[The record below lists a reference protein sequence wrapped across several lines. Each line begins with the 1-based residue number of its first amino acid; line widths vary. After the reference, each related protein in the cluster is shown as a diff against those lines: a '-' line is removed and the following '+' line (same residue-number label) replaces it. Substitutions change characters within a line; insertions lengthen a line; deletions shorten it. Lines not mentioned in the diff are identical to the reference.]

1 MAGGTGDKYD
11 LYTRVGMDSNDFQ
24 KGIEDIN
31 RSLRGIKSEFKVTK
45 ETTKSFGDSF
55 DGLKDRSEFLSAQ
68 LEQTGKK
75 VKLLQKRFNDSSKVY
90 GENSKQ
96 TEKLGIQL
104 NSARADEVRLER
116 QLKETNA
123 MIIKQST
130 AFGRLQTKVSASADK
145 LKAVGGAMKSVG
157 SGMMLSLTAP
167 LLAAAGASTKLAM
180 ETGETE
186 NLYKVSVGNMK
197 DSFDVF
203 VASMQDGLGLN
214 KYAVQEFSATLNT
227 MFDSMKF
234 GEESSFEMS
243 KGLTQLA
250 YDMSSFY
257 NMDPDE
263 AFNKLQSGITGEAE
277 GLKRLGI
284 MIDEATIKSYAYQNG
299 IAEQGAALTEN
310 QKVLARYAA
319 IMDQTQ
325 KSQGDLARTIDSP
338 TNQMRIQLESIKE
351 VAAGF
356 GNVLLPMLTD
366 ALKPVKKLTE
376 WLKGLDDSQKKLVV
390 GVGIFAASLGP
401 VIMMAGQLTI
411 ALPGIITA
419 IGVLKIG
426 VGRLATGLKFLAT
439 NPMALTVAAMTAIVI
454 ISKKIYDNWETFAPF
469 ANATW
474 ATISDGIDIAG
485 GRINVTFQALK
496 VGFAKLLDFWLG
508 GWLEFYGNLASM
520 GKDLPIIGGA
530 FELASEK
537 MNGMADGLERFSK
550 NAQDDLSSAMTSL
563 AKSQESFTENANK
576 MGEAAKELAGKIKEH
591 FAGGVKDAADEAKDE
606 GVPAYTDTGEALALA
621 LAEGIESGNS
631 AVKDASVSLVDSF
644 KQTVDDLKS
653 ALVKAL
659 KMRIQESY
667 DLEKEN
673 LENEVQALEDWKD
686 ESIERIKEVYDAR
699 KNGLEKQKDA
709 VINALDDEKDRLDK
723 WKDESIKAIE
733 SVRDAKLKALQ
744 DQIDALDEQEKA
756 KHRATSFDEE
766 QEQIDQLKLL
776 IEYES
781 DEGNLKTLQAELD
794 KVLQAREA
802 RLHKESIED
811 KKDSLKDEMEAVK
824 EAADTEKESIEDR
837 YEHQSEMLDQRIED
851 TQRYYD
857 TQAEL
862 MESAKESELTSINSL
877 YEASKGT
884 LDQKQLDLD
893 AFYAKKLED
902 SAINAEA
909 EKLII
914 DQNQQEI
921 LELLKGYG
929 DGYQAVGKSL
939 GERLVAG
946 FGPQVDKIASMIAN
960 VQTKLSAAQSQADS
974 LKTNATGSN
983 TTNISNSTTNDSK
996 IVNNNVTIQ
1005 SKGSGT
1011 AAERR
1016 TYEGVQRRLSF
1027 EMAM

>member
-1 MAGGTGDKYD
+1 
-11 LYTRVGMDSNDFQ
+11 MDDGDFQ
-24 KGIEDIN
+24 KGIESIN
-31 RSLRGIKSEFKVTK
+31 RGLRVMKSDFKVAQEKTK
-45 ETTKSFGDSF
+45 TFGTSF
-55 DGLKDRSEFLSAQ
+55 DALGEKSGQ
-68 LEQTGKK
+68 LMKRLDLTRQKS
-75 VKLLQKRFNDSSKVY
+75 KLLQQQIDDSSKVY
-90 GENSKQ
+90 GGNSKQ
-96 TEKLGIQL
+96 VEKLEIQL
-104 NSARADEVRLER
+104 NNARSEEYRLER
-116 QLKETNA
+116 QLKETNEQIA
-123 MIIKQST
+123 KQST
-130 AFGRLQTKVSASADK
+130 RFGRLQAKIEESETK
-145 LKAVGGAMKSVG
+145 LKAFGGAMKSAG

-167 LLAAAGASTKLAM
+167 LLAAGVASTKLAM
-180 ETGETE
+180 DTGETE

-203 VASMQDGLGLN
+203 VATMQDGLGLN

-263 AFNKLQSGITGEAE
+263 AFNKLQAGITGEAE

-299 IAEQGAALTEN
+299 IAEQGTALTEN

-319 IMDQTQ
+319 IMDQTG
-325 KSQGDLARTIDSP
+325 KAQGDLARTIDSP
-338 TNQMRIQLESIKE
+338 TNQMRIQMESIKE
-351 VAAGF
+351 LGAEF
-356 GNVLLPMLTD
+356 GNVLLPAVADMLKPIKNLTD
-366 ALKPVKKLTE
+366 
-376 WLKGLDDSQKKLVV
+376 WLKGLDDGQKKLVV

-401 VIMMAGQLTI
+401 VVMMAGQLTI

-419 IGVLKIG
+419 FGALKLG
-426 VGRLATGLKFLAT
+426 AAKLGAGLKFLAT
-439 NPMALTVAAMTAIVI
+439 NPFALTVAAMTAIVI

-469 ANATW
+469 ANAIW
-474 ATISDGIDIAG
+474 ATVAAGVDVAFDGI
-485 GRINVTFQALK
+485 NVAFQGSKMA
-496 VGFAKLLDFWLG
+496 FAKLLDFWLG
-508 GWLEFYGNLASM
+508 GWLEFYGSLASM

-530 FELASEK
+530 FEFASEK
-537 MNGMADGLERFSK
+537 MNGMAEGLQKFSQ
-550 NAQDDLSSAMTSL
+550 NATEDFAKAKDSL
-563 AKSQESFTENANK
+563 AESRESFTENADK
-576 MGEAAKELAGKIKEH
+576 MGEAAKELAGKLKEH

-606 GVPAYTDTGEALALA
+606 GVPAYTDAGEALALA
-621 LAEGIESGNS
+621 LAEGIESGNG
-631 AVKDASVSLVDSF
+631 AVKDASVNLVDSF

-673 LENEVQALEDWKD
+673 LENEVQALEEWKD
-686 ESIERIKEVYDAR
+686 ESIDRIKSVYDAR
-699 KNGLEKQKDA
+699 KDGLEKQKDA
-709 VINALDDEKDRLDK
+709 VIDALDDEKDRLDK

-733 SVRDAKLKALQ
+733 TVRDAKLKALQ
-744 DQIDALDEQEKA
+744 DQIDALDEQEKV
-756 KHRATSFDEE
+756 KDRAVSFDEE

-781 DEGNLKTLQAELD
+781 DEGNLKTMQAELD

-824 EAADTEKESIEDR
+824 EAADTEKETIEDR
-837 YEHQSEMLDQRIED
+837 YEHQSEMLEKRIED

-862 MESAKESELTSINSL
+862 MELAKESELISINSL

-983 TTNISNSTTNDSK
+983 TTNITTSTTNDSK

>member
-1 MAGGTGDKYD
+1 LAGGTGDKYD

-31 RSLRGIKSEFKVTK
+31 RSLRGIKSEFKVAK
-45 ETTKSFGDSF
+45 ETTKSFGNSF

-75 VKLLQKRFNDSSKVY
+75 VKLLQERFDDASKVY

-116 QLKETNA
+116 QLKETNEQIA
-123 MIIKQST
+123 KQST
-130 AFGRLQTKVSASADK
+130 AFGRLETKVSASADK
-145 LKAVGGAMKSVG
+145 LKSVGSAMKSAG

-263 AFNKLQSGITGEAE
+263 AFNKLQAGITGEAE

-299 IAEQGAALTEN
+299 IAEEGTALTEN

-338 TNQMRIQLESIKE
+338 TNQMRIQMESIKE
-351 VAAGF
+351 LGAEF
-356 GNVLLPMLTD
+356 GNVLLPAVADM
-366 ALKPVKKLTE
+366 LKPVKNLTD
-376 WLKGLDDSQKKLVV
+376 WLKGLDDGQKKLVV
-390 GVGIFAASLGP
+390 GIGIFAASLGP
-401 VIMMAGQLTI
+401 VVMMAGQLTI

-419 IGVLKIG
+419 FGVLKIG

-439 NPMALTVAAMTAIVI
+439 NPMAITVAAMTAIVI

-469 ANATW
+469 ANAVW
-474 ATISDGIDIAG
+474 ATVAAGVDVAFDGI
-485 GRINVTFQALK
+485 NVAFQGSKMA
-496 VGFAKLLDFWLG
+496 FAKLLDFWYGGMAEFLG
-508 GWLEFYGNLASM
+508 GLASL
-520 GKDLPIIGGA
+520 GSELPIIGGA
-530 FELASEK
+530 FEFASDK
-537 MNGMADGLERFSK
+537 LNGMAEGLENFSK
-550 NAQDDLSSAMTSL
+550 NATADFAAAKDSL
-563 AKSQESFTENANK
+563 AESRESFTENAEK

-591 FAGGVKDAADEAKDE
+591 FAGGVKDAADEAMDE
-606 GVPAYTDTGEALALA
+606 GIPAYTDTGEALALA
-621 LAEGIESGNS
+621 LAEGISSGNK

-644 KQTVDDLKS
+644 KDSVDDLKD

-686 ESIERIKEVYDAR
+686 ESISRIKSVYDAR
-699 KNGLEKQKDA
+699 KEGLDKQKDA
-709 VINALDDEKDRLDK
+709 AIDALDDEKDRLDK

-733 SVRDAKLKALQ
+733 SVRDAKLRALQ
-744 DQIDALDEQEKA
+744 DKIDALDEQETA
-756 KHRATSFDEE
+756 EERASAYDDE
-766 QEQIDQLKLL
+766 QSQIDQLKLL

-781 DEGNLKTLQAELD
+781 DEGNLKTLQSELD
-794 KVLQAREA
+794 KVLQERET
-802 RLHKESIED
+802 RLHAEAIAD
-811 KKDSLKDEMEAVK
+811 KKEALQDEMEAVK
-824 EAADTEKESIEDR
+824 EAADVEKETVEDR
-837 YEHQSEMLDQRIED
+837 YEHQSEILEQRIED
-851 TQRYYD
+851 KERFYE
-857 TQAEL
+857 TQADL
-862 MESAKESELTSINSL
+862 MELAEESELESINSL
-877 YEASKGT
+877 YESSKET
-884 LDQKQLDLD
+884 LDQQQLDQD
-893 AFYAKKLED
+893 AFYAKKLD
-902 SAINAEA
+902 DAAINAEA

-914 DQNQQEI
+914 DQNQVEI

-929 DGYQAVGKSL
+929 DGYQEVGKTL
-939 GERLVAG
+939 GERLVDG
-946 FGPQVDKIASMIAN
+946 FSPQVDKIASMIN
-960 VQTKLSAAQSQADS
+960 SIQSKLNAAQAKADA
-974 LKTNATGSN
+974 LKSNASSPSNITNN
-983 TTNISNSTTNDSK
+983 TTNNDSSKNISNNFT
-996 IVNNNVTIQ
+996 VNSGSNSDEMPRTI
-1005 SKGSGT
+1005 
-1011 AAERR
+1011 
-1016 TYEGVQRRLSF
+1016 EGLSRRLSF
-1027 EMAM
+1027 ELAL